1 MKHGTALKANVTA
14 AYEKRTM
21 QFKTTPA
28 THHHRAVIPA
38 GAAGAITAMKPLI
51 QVGTGAALAV
61 AAMELCMRYASQC
74 AVPLPPLICLGAEP
88 PRSAL
93 CPQHLRPGAL
103 DGAAAYGSESLSQG
117 LCAPHL
123 ELWAGSCFAKA
134 GQPFHRGRCHSV
146 AELMASPMSSEQAE
160 SSYITMVLRVIFQ
173 RECAVVVHT
182 CLLRPLIIASMP

>member
-1 MKHGTALKANVTA
+1 M
-14 AYEKRTM
+14 
-21 QFKTTPA
+21 
-28 THHHRAVIPA
+28 
-38 GAAGAITAMKPLI
+38 
-51 QVGTGAALAV
+51 
-61 AAMELCMRYASQC
+61 
-74 AVPLPPLICLGAEP
+74 
-88 PRSAL
+88 
-93 CPQHLRPGAL
+93 RPGAL
-103 DGAAAYGSESLSQG
+103 EAAAAYGSESMSQG